1 MILGS
6 FLGSVTLLLPVYVK
20 YANIST
26 DVRDKGFIYL
36 IELRS
41 WGDNFEK
48 YVSKVLI
55 SGRNLEIHWLSV
67 VEHVVIHRSKTVMDG
82 SIVLDSFAIVK
93 QSFHVW
99 HYSKYYDFVIKRRE
113 GFGCERYF
121 SSVCKRRKWQFV
133 FWQWIY

>member
-6 FLGSVTLLLPVYVK
+6 FLGSVTLLLPVYAK

-82 SIVLDSFAIVK
+82 SIVLDSFAIAK
-93 QSFHVW
+93 QSLTLFQILW
-99 HYSKYYDFVIKRRE
+99 FRNQAKRRIRLWKILF
-113 GFGCERYF
+113 FGVQTKKVF
-121 SSVCKRRKWQFV
+121 WQFV